1 MRQLPR
7 AAHDTVQPQS
17 ARVPVL
23 NQSPLCWP
31 ALTIEGDGAQLTRL
45 RYTGTGSA
53 VGSVLNL
60 KCHKSNGRRQ
70 CRGISKVVV
79 LCQGGSFPCVAPWLC
94 CTCACCFCSCPFCF
108 HCASVLMLLGS
119 GTVFQTSRGY
129 WSTCRPWE
137 LVMSG
142 TVLCYMVWC
151 GSAAHSLL
159 RASSALDSPFA
170 VCGCLS
176 LMSTAVTYVCGTS

>member
-7 AAHDTVQPQS
+7 AAHDIVQPQS

-31 ALTIEGDGAQLTRL
+31 ALMIEGDGAQLTCL

-70 CRGISKVVV
+70 CRGSSKVVV
-79 LCQGGSFPCVAPWLC
+79 LCQGGSIPCFAPGLLRLC
-94 CTCACCFCSCPFCF
+94 LLLLCLPFLLPLCFCVD
-108 HCASVLMLLGS
+108 ASWFGQFFKWVGATGAPVAHGS
-119 GTVFQTSRGY
+119 
-129 WSTCRPWE
+129 W
-137 LVMSG
+137 LMSG
-142 TVLCYMVWC
+142 TVLCYMVRC

-176 LMSTAVTYVCGTS
+176 LMPTAVTYVCGTS